1 MVQMVYVQ
9 RKRQKQANHD
19 KDMYELFNG
28 KKRVAVEEPLED
40 GRMCGQ
46 DGCWG
51 KRPAHAHIKSG
62 ERYKDTFGVEPFAQE
77 RQNLSRDE
85 GIARNG
91 RRKKKK
97 KRRRG
102 HLRGPAKVDNET
114 DRAGGLGNSLVGLT
128 LVGGGVG
135 ADNAGGAFGD
145 GGALLTLVVANLHT
159 GNVHVGE
166 LSDDAGN
173 VPAGE
178 AVVLGVAHVEL
189 TPGGGVLADEVG
201 RETFTLGGTPTTLGV
216 VIDGNEDAVT
226 GLNGEAQSLV
236 GAPETVQ
243 TAGGAVRVPHDDSPG
258 LGVVVL
264 EADNVLVLAGGVLFD
279 TDHVATPGAAD
290 VADVVPVEGAN
301 ALAGSGRTESG
312 GGVLAVGGVAGPVAG
327 TRRAGAGGG
336 GGARGNGGGADGRD
350 GLNGGGGLGGGSG
363 SGSGSSGRL
372 GDLGGRITAE
382 PVVDPGDELAIDD
395 SGNLLTTLLNIRNL
409 GGSSHSGLDDL
420 DVSGVGVT
428 AVVAV
433 KTSDSRP
440 SGQRRHQQHR
450 FGEMHFGRIEL
461 EKGVT

>member
-1 MVQMVYVQ
+1 MY
-9 RKRQKQANHD
+9 REKDKSRQIMTKICMNPSTA
-19 KDMYELFNG
+19 

-51 KRPAHAHIKSG
+51 KRPAHAHTKSG

-85 GIARNG
+85 KIARNG
-91 RRKKKK
+91 KEKEKKKK
-97 KRRRG
+97 KRRG
-102 HLRGPAKVDNET
+102 HLRRPAKVDNET

-128 LVGGGVG
+128 LVCGGVG
-135 ADNAGGAFGD
+135 AYNAGGALGD
-145 GGALLTLVVANLHT
+145 GGALLTLVVADLHT

-166 LSDDAGN
+166 LSDDAGD
-173 VPAGE
+173 VPARE
-178 AVVLGVAHVEL
+178 AVVLGVAHVKL
-189 TPGGGVLADEVG
+189 TPSGGVLADEVG

-243 TAGGAVRVPHDDSPG
+243 TAAGAVRVPHDDGPG

-264 EADNVLVLAGGVLFD
+264 EADNVLVLAGSVLFD
-279 TDHVATPGAAD
+279 TDDVATPGAAD
-290 VADVVPVEGAN
+290 VADVVPVKGAN
-301 ALAGSGRTESG
+301 ALAGSGGTESG

-327 TRRAGAGGG
+327 TRRAGGA
-336 GGARGNGGGADGRD
+336 GGARGSWGGADGRD
-350 GLNGGGGLGGGSG
+350 SLSGGGGGLGGGSR
-363 SGSGSSGRL
+363 SGSGGSGRL
-372 GDLGGRITAE
+372 GDLRGRIRATE

-395 SGNLLTTLLNIRNL
+395 SGNLLTPLLNIGNL
-409 GGSSHSGLDDL
+409 DGNSHSGFDDI

-450 FGEMHFGRIEL
+450 VGEMHFGEL
-461 EKGVT
+461 N

>member
-1 MVQMVYVQ
+1 MTKICMNPST
-9 RKRQKQANHD
+9 A
-19 KDMYELFNG
+19 
-28 KKRVAVEEPLED
+28 KKKVAVKEPLED

-85 GIARNG
+85 KIARNG
-91 RRKKKK
+91 KEKKK

-135 ADNAGGAFGD
+135 ADDAGGALGD
-145 GGALLTLVVANLHT
+145 GGALLTLVVADLHT

-166 LSDDAGN
+166 LSDDAGD

-189 TPGGGVLADEVG
+189 TPGGGVFADVVG

-216 VIDGNEDAVT
+216 VIDGNEGAVA

-243 TAGGAVRVPHDDSPG
+243 TTSGTVRVPHDDGPG

-264 EADNVLVLAGGVLFD
+264 KADNVLVLAGGVLFD
-279 TDHVATPGAAD
+279 TDDVATPGAAD

-327 TRRAGAGGG
+327 TRRAGAGGA

-363 SGSGSSGRL
+363 SGSSGRL
-372 GDLGGRITAE
+372 GDLGGRIRAAE

-409 GGSSHSGLDDL
+409 GRSSHSGLDDL
-420 DVSGVGVT
+420 EVSGVGVT
-428 AVVAV
+428 AVVAMS
-433 KTSDSRP
+433 TSDSRP

-450 FGEMHFGRIEL
+450 FGEMHFGEL
-461 EKGVT
+461 NLKKE